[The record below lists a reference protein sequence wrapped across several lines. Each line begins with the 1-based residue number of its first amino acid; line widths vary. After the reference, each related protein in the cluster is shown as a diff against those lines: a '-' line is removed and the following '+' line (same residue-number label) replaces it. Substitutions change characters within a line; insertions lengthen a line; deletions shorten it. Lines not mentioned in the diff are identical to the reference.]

1 MPHMLSQMLAALQVL
16 MLPFLEDNNQLN
28 AAVLKATMVA
38 VVYLVLLVNTVATV
52 HLDYSVAQEQ
62 LV

>member
-1 MPHMLSQMLAALQVL
+1 VPHMLSQMLDPSQDL